1 MFDDSAFFAHTIR
14 TEDRLSAMSR
24 DVLLLHLAMVADANE
39 GDPRRL
45 RNTYS
50 NRLKNYF
57 TRTGTRIRFSPTARL
72 AHRGTK

>member
-50 NRLKNYF
+50 NRLKNSF
-57 TRTGTRIRFSPTARL
+57 IRTRIRFSPTARL

>member
-1 MFDDSAFFAHTIR
+1 MFDNSAFFAQTIR

-24 DVLLLHLAMVADANE
+24 DVLLLHLAMVTNANE

-45 RNTYS
+45 RNTDS
-50 NRLKNYF
+50 NRLKNF
-57 TRTGTRIRFSPTARL
+57 FAHTRIRFSPSARL

>member
-1 MFDDSAFFAHTIR
+1 MFDNSAFFAQTIR
-14 TEDRLSAMSR
+14 TEGRLSAMSR
-24 DVLLLHLAMVADANE
+24 DVLLLHLAMVTNANV

-57 TRTGTRIRFSPTARL
+57 TRTRIRFSPSASL

>member
-1 MFDDSAFFAHTIR
+1 MFDNSAFFAHSIR

-24 DVLLLHLAMVADANE
+24 DVLLLHLAMVANANE

-50 NRLKNYF
+50 NRLKNSI
-57 TRTGTRIRFSPTARL
+57 TRIRIRFSPSARFL
-72 AHRGTK
+72 PIE